1 MIKDDNKDI
10 DRISYNHL
18 NLPHKITFANGTSIE
33 YIYNAVGQKVRKIVR
48 QLDVTNTDYMGGFQ
62 YVAGKLN
69 FFPHAEGYVNV
80 TVGRKG
86 TIIYNYVYQYKDHLG
101 NNRLSYTFDIDAIL
115 LIDEPIPLTIL
126 EENHYYPFGLKHSNY
141 NTNQYEFIEV
151 ENGNDYYIN
160 ITQLPAGGVS
170 SYKYKYN
177 GKEYQDEL
185 GLNMYDYGA
194 RNYDPAIGR
203 WMNIDPLAEKYFSLS
218 SYVYVANMPTIAIDP
233 DGRDIVI
240 IGSPEYRQKVLNE
253 LKNLSKT
260 NSGATQVY
268 KAINS
273 KNTLYIYD
281 PSDDSRAN
289 NINSFNKDKGYE
301 ALAFNFDKANESH
314 TENGEEVENTA
325 STTLIHELGHF
336 NSDEGEDGYLNDDE
350 GNSTRYLGEEV
361 PATEIENE
369 YRKEVGMK
377 PRTHYGTSKDNSV
390 KTFGKKLAGQDS
402 RGNYNTSNKKDYAK
416 SKTTV
421 GKFSFKRVTE
431 KKSSNIYGQGGRFIR
446 VKGSDGKQIRLK
458 DAKKG

>member
-185 GLNMYDYGA
+185 GLNFYDYGA
-194 RNYDPAIGR
+194 RNYDPALGR
-203 WMNIDPLAEKYFSLS
+203 WMNIDPLAEEGRRWSPYNYAMDNPVYF
-218 SYVYVANMPTIAIDP
+218 VDP
-233 DGRDIVI
+233 DGMLSQSFIDEMWNKSGDGETKWTNNGN
-240 IGSPEYRQKVLNE
+240 GSFSNSNGESISSGEHDSAGSNSDSDTGINSANQDPPKAKKVLEAKKTILGKLWATLEPREWEDPETGLVYQVAADGTILRLRPIGGAVSFGPSGGANI
-253 LKNLSKT
+253 LKFRGLIQNLSLRGLT
-260 NSGATQVY
+260 HQQIVRAFEGSGF
-268 KAINS
+268 KLS
-273 KNTLYIYD
+273 
-281 PSDDSRAN
+281 
-289 NINSFNKDKGYE
+289 
-301 ALAFNFDKANESH
+301 
-314 TENGEEVENTA
+314 
-325 STTLIHELGHF
+325 GH
-336 NSDEGEDGYLNDDE
+336 
-350 GNSTRYLGEEV
+350 
-361 PATEIENE
+361 A
-369 YRKEVGMK
+369 
-377 PRTHYGTSKDNSV
+377 V
-390 KTFGKKLAGQDS
+390 K
-402 RGNYNTSNKKDYAK
+402 
-416 SKTTV
+416 
-421 GKFSFKRVTE
+421 
-431 KKSSNIYGQGGRFIR
+431 
-446 VKGSDGKQIRLK
+446 RLK
-458 DAKKG
+458 DIRTSNLGFNNLNDIKQIFNKGTTFNAGGGSIGKSYKGMEVIWNPKTKVIITIRPAKVR